1 MSATEPEY
9 NHQRLQELVD
19 TKCNGAITDSEMREL
34 EEILSAS
41 SEARE
46 DFWEAIKVHSDLGWE
61 LSSTTDWGQAM
72 ERLLGHLLPEEEIE
86 AFATPSSSKGKAASF
101 TRSGLFL
108 MLAGCLLVASVLGI
122 RSVLYHSIGLLD
134 SATERSATIAMIPD
148 DAKDSKAAKRQKD
161 NVLGQLTPL
170 VANSQWTFGRRT
182 DRASKEVLQGD
193 TLSIDV
199 GAVELKLENNVV
211 ANMRAPLVLQIVSVE
226 QVRLLHGRIQVDVPE
241 GAEGFSVDT
250 ATAEIVDLGTSFSV
264 EVADGGT
271 DLIVHQG
278 EVDLKVAD
286 AAVIQPEEDLTPGAI
301 KRFRGG
307 EAVHVARD
315 GTLSRIVNVQSSSLS
330 TEGSLPLQGQLVDS
344 VSDNLTREDVWSFYE
359 IVPRGFHEDSK
370 AFVDR
375 PHEWN
380 GVTARGLP
388 EYLLGADYVKT
399 FNNDKVASE
408 LSMRL
413 QLNSPA
419 TVYVLLD
426 QRLIPPRWLTERF
439 VETGDIVG
447 IDEAHNKDQNTFVG
461 PGAGIDEIFSVW
473 KFDAPDGGVVELGPN
488 GHPEILTNEPIKKI
502 PSNMYGIAVVELP
515 EVK

>member
-1 MSATEPEY
+1 MSESEQDY
-9 NHQRLQELVD
+9 NHQRLQQLVD
-19 TKCNGAITDSEMREL
+19 AKCNGAITSAQVREL
-34 EEILSAS
+34 EEILSNS
-41 SEARE
+41 SEARG
-46 DFWEAIKVHSDLGWE
+46 DFWQAIKVHSDLDWE
-61 LSSTTDWGQAM
+61 LSSTTNWGHAM
-72 ERLLGHLLPEEEIE
+72 ERLLGHLLPEEL
-86 AFATPSSSKGKAASF
+86 ATPASLSGRAAPF
-101 TRSGLFL
+101 NRSGLLL
-108 MLAGCLLVASVLGI
+108 MVAGCLLVATVIGI
-122 RSVLYHSIGLLD
+122 RGLLFHSIGLLD
-134 SATERSATIAMIPD
+134 SATERSATIGMISD
-148 DAKDSKAAKRQKD
+148 EAGDAQGAKLVEGT
-161 NVLGQLTPL
+161 VLGRLTPL
-170 VANSQWTFGRRT
+170 IANSQWTFGRRT
-182 DRASKEVLQGD
+182 TREANEVLEGD

-211 ANMRAPLVLQIVSVE
+211 ANMRAPLVLQVISVE

-286 AAVIQPEEDLTPGAI
+286 TAPVQPETDPTAGAT

-307 EAVHVARD
+307 EAVHVDRD
-315 GTLSRIVNVQSSSLS
+315 GTLSRIVNVHSSSLAAEDVS
-330 TEGSLPLQGQLVDS
+330 VAEDLLIDS

-359 IVPRGFHEDSK
+359 IVPSGFEEDAK

-380 GVTARGLP
+380 GVTKLGLP
-388 EYLLGADYVKT
+388 AYLVGADYVKT

-408 LSMRL
+408 LSI
-413 QLNSPA
+413 QLELRAPA
-419 TVYVLLD
+419 SIFVLLD

-447 IDEAHNKDQNTFVG
+447 IDEAHNEGQATYVG
-461 PGAGIDEIFSVW
+461 PGVGIDETLSVW
-473 KFDAPDGGVVELGPN
+473 KLEATHGGVVELGPN
-488 GHPEILTNEPIKKI
+488 GHPEILTNEPVKEI
-502 PSNMYGIAVVELP
+502 PSNMYGIAVVGLAQDGQ
-515 EVK
+515 